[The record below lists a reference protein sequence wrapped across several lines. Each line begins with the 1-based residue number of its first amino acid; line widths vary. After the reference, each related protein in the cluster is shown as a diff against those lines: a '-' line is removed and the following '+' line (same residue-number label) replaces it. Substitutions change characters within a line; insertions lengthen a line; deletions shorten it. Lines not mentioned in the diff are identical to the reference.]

1 MDTKEKNASWLKG
14 PMVSK
19 KWDPFLSFL
28 LAFTGAMISST
39 VYPQLD
45 MPYWQFLLWVTPFAF
60 LAVFLLK
67 AAAMVWRRKK
77 EQRDAE

>member
-28 LAFTGAMISST
+28 LAFTGAMVSST

-45 MPYWQFLLWVTPFAF
+45 MPIGNFSSGSRRSRFLPYSC
-60 LAVFLLK
+60 
-67 AAAMVWRRKK
+67 
-77 EQRDAE
+77 